1 MPQTLSKRV
10 QIRIISFSLAGAL
23 LLFGAGFTGYR
34 ITARYRDTVEYK
46 YQQSIN
52 DLSDYVSNI
61 KTTLQ
66 KGLYSNTAA
75 GLQPVFAKLM
85 TMSEGAK
92 NALAVLPVSG
102 DQSIAIQKYLAQVGD
117 YSFYSLKKLAK
128 NEQLSNDELDNLK
141 KLYSYACTL
150 DTSVGDLAAAYGDG
164 AIKIG
169 KPITLK
175 GNITEIGEQSGE
187 LTLDGGFREMNEGF
201 TDYPTMIYDGPFSD
215 HIEKQKPALIENKT
229 EISQTQALVKAA
241 AFAHCSQSDLYF
253 TGKSEGSLPTYNFTS
268 LDKYITVTQKGGYID
283 LYIDHTPVSKSTLSV
298 NSAIDEAAQFLRS
311 TLGENFKES
320 YYSVSD
326 NICTINFAYTANNI
340 IYYSDLVKVG
350 VSLQTGEIVSYCA
363 TGYIM
368 NHKARPEKAPSL
380 SADEAKQYVNK
391 NLNITSSQLAVIPT
405 AGKYEVLTYEFRCKS
420 DNNDILVYIN
430 TDTGNEE
437 QLYIVLKG
445 DNGVLVI

>member
-215 HIEKQKPALIENKT
+215 NIEKQEPALIENKT

-268 LDKYITVTQKGGYID
+268 LDKYITVTQKGGSID
-283 LYIDHTPVSKSTLSV
+283 LYIDPTPVSKSTLSV

-326 NICTINFAYTANNI
+326 NICTINFAYTANDI

-368 NHKARPEKAPSL
+368 NHKARPEKAHSL